1 MSATNRG
8 AQRRAS
14 DFYPT
19 PETAIEALLD
29 NFPLG
34 GGVLRY

>member
-19 PETAIEALLD
+19 PKTAIDALLD

-34 GGVLRY
+34 GGLRC